1 MRADVQGLLRRLGW
15 TGATALLLTVLAVAA
30 GAWLP
35 AQQARLD
42 EQRTALSAQRL
53 SLQRLQARTRETT
66 PAGHAEFVR
75 SLPPDSERQARTA
88 ALLALSAELGL
99 PWPRT
104 EFRYQTDADLG
115 LAQYRIG
122 MSLTGGY
129 SALRRFVAEA
139 LRRDP
144 ALALDSLRLTRE
156 GGQLRAELTWTL
168 LMQSGSSEVR
178 P

>member
-1 MRADVQGLLRRLGW
+1 MKADLQRLLRRLGW
-15 TGATALLLTVLAVAA
+15 TGAAALLLTLLAVAA

-35 AQQARLD
+35 MQQARLD
-42 EQRTALSAQRL
+42 EQRAALSAQRL
-53 SLQRLQARTRETT
+53 GLQRQQARTRDAA
-66 PAGHAEFVR
+66 PAGPAEFTR

-104 EFRYQTDADLG
+104 EFRYQADADLG

-122 MSLTGGY
+122 MTLTGGY
-129 SALRRFVAEA
+129 SALRGYVAEA

-156 GGQLRAELTWTL
+156 GSQLRAELTWTL
-168 LMQSGSSEVR
+168 LMQSGSTEGQ